1 MISTNRLLST
11 LPPEDRQRIV
21 SQLTTIPLKFKQVL
35 LKQDGPILDVYF
47 PGGGA
52 CSLTKSME
60 DGATAEVGTIG
71 NEGMIGSSVFFGD
84 VQSHTEAIVQVEG
97 DKGYKMPVAA
107 FLGEMERR
115 GAFYNRVIRYHQ
127 ALAIQ
132 IQQTTACNALHPAE
146 QRCCR
151 WLLMTRDRVATD
163 ELKLTHEFL
172 AIMLGVR
179 RPTVTLIVGS
189 LEKAGLITNGHRG
202 AIVITDRKKLEAASC
217 ECYATVKANFARL
230 LPDMPATG

>member
-1 MISTNRLLST
+1 M
-11 LPPEDRQRIV
+11 P
-21 SQLTTIPLKFKQVL
+21 
-35 LKQDGPILDVYF
+35 
-47 PGGGA
+47 
-52 CSLTKSME
+52 
-60 DGATAEVGTIG
+60 
-71 NEGMIGSSVFFGD
+71 
-84 VQSHTEAIVQVEG
+84 SHTPRRLSKSKAV
-97 DKGYKMPVAA
+97 GYKMAVAA

-189 LEKAGLITNGHRG
+189 LEKAGLI
-202 AIVITDRKKLEAASC
+202 
-217 ECYATVKANFARL
+217 AN
-230 LPDMPATG
+230 